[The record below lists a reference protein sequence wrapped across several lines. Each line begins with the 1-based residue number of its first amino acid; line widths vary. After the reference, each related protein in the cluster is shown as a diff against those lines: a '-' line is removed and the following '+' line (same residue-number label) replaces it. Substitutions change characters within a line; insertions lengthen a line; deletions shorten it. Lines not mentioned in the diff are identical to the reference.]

1 MKLDLKDRGATMKA
15 VKGNDVV
22 FHMAAQANIRKSIVD
37 HRGDLE
43 NNLMVM
49 INILD
54 GMVEHKVTDLVG
66 LASSHLVHNAAVQRE
81 AK

>member
-1 MKLDLKDRGATMKA
+1 
-15 VKGNDVV
+15 
-22 FHMAAQANIRKSIVD
+22 MAAQANIRKSIVD

-43 NNLMVM
+43 NNLMAM

-54 GMVEHKVTDLVG
+54 GMVEHKVSDLVG
-66 LASSHLVHNAAVQRE
+66 LASSDLVHNAAVQRE